1 MCAVLGF
8 RDVFVDQICQIFPM
22 RYYLK
27 NPQKTFTDFKL
38 PNLSAIQH
46 DSFNWLVNKGISEL
60 LEEVSPIQDYTGR
73 GWELSFKNPRFDAP
87 AVSVEEALD
96 GGLTYQLSWYLT
108 VRLSESNSGKFIEE
122 EVYMGEIPAIS
133 PSGTFII
140 NGVERVVVNQLTR
153 SEGVFFVPV
162 EDPLATGVL
171 AGAKILPKNGVWLEF
186 ETSRS
191 GFISVKIDK
200 KRKLAGTT
208 ILRIFGLDN
217 DEKIREAFSDLFKGG
232 ASSGSYI
239 DRTLEKDVSKSY
251 NEAVL
256 EVYKRIR
263 PGDPLILENAKQVVE
278 NTFFNSRRYNLGKSG
293 RFKLDQRLHEEKSSN
308 SSPVLERRD
317 LIKVFE
323 KLVRLNEGAEQFD
336 DIDHLGNR
344 RVRSVG
350 ELVANQI
357 RFGFLQLERVAK
369 ERMSL
374 QPRGELCAPSLLISS
389 RPVTARVHSFFAS
402 GQLSQF
408 QEQVNPL
415 SGLDHQRRLS
425 VVGPGGLTRE
435 RASFSV
441 RDAHYSHYGRI
452 CAVRTPEGPNIGL
465 ITYLA
470 LYARVNEYGFLET
483 PYRKLEKV
491 TVDGVEKLH
500 ATNRIDY
507 LAPYDEDKYYISDAS
522 TPLDENGFFT
532 KSVVPLRNRGEFFVG
547 QATLATYM
555 DLVPRQIVG
564 ASASLIPFL
573 QNDDVNRSLMGSN
586 QQTQAVPLIK
596 PQSPN
601 VGTGLEKDVAYNSG
615 VLVIAQNSGKV
626 VYSDGAQ
633 VVVKREDNKKED
645 VYKLK
650 KFWMSN
656 QETCYNQRV
665 LAKVGDVVKRGDVL
679 ADGPATDNGEV
690 AIGANLK
697 IAYMFWEGFGYE
709 DGIVLS
715 ERLVKEDVLSSIQI
729 TRHSMQVLE
738 TKLGPEEITRD
749 IPNVSE
755 ESLRNLDES
764 GVVYLGAN
772 VKPGD
777 VLVGK
782 IAPKGETEL
791 SAEERLLRAIFGEKA
806 REVRDNSLKMPHGE
820 FGTVINIKTLERTS
834 NSELPAGVIREI
846 QVFVAKVRK
855 IMVGD
860 KLAGR
865 HGNKGVISKILP
877 LEDMPHLDD
886 GTPIDIIISPASVV
900 SRMNVGQLLEAR
912 LGSAADRL
920 GKKFAVE
927 QFVRYDPAVFE
938 NELVE
943 AGVPVSGKSRLIDG
957 RTGEYFD
964 QEVVVGNSYIL
975 KLMHMV
981 EDKMHARSTGPY
993 GLITQQPLGGKAQFG
1008 GQRFGEMEVWALEAY
1023 GSSHTLQEMLTI
1035 KSDDLMGRTKAYQ
1048 SIVQGEEIPESNI
1061 PESFK
1066 LLVRELNGLGLKME
1080 TLNDKKESTEKAK
1093 ILSKEVEKEDK
1104 KDEES

>member
-1 MCAVLGF
+1 
-8 RDVFVDQICQIFPM
+8 M
-22 RYYLK
+22 RYFLES
-27 NPQKTFTDFKL
+27 PQKNLADLKL
-38 PNLSAIQH
+38 PVLSAIQH
-46 DSFNWLVNKGISEL
+46 NSFNWLISEGIQEL
-60 LEEVSPIQDYTGR
+60 LTEINPIQDYTGR
-73 GWELSFKNPRFDAP
+73 GWELSFGQPRFDQP
-87 AVSVEEALD
+87 TVSVEEALD
-96 GGLTYQLSWYLT
+96 KGLTYQFSWYLKA
-108 VRLSESNSGKFIEE
+108 RLTESETGKFNED

-133 PSGTFII
+133 PAGTFIV

-153 SEGVFFVPV
+153 SEGVFFVAL
-162 EDPLATGVL
+162 EDPLAISPL
-171 AGAKILPKNGVWLEF
+171 ASAKILPKNGVWLEF

-200 KRKLAGTT
+200 KRKLAATT
-208 ILRIFGLDN
+208 VLRIFGLDS
-217 DEKIREAFSDLFKGG
+217 DDKIREAFGSLYKDGTGG
-232 ASSGSYI
+232 DSYI
-239 DRTLEKDVSKSY
+239 EKTLEKDGAHNY

-256 EVYKRIR
+256 EIYKRIR

-278 NTFFNSRRYNLGKSG
+278 NTFFNFRRYNLGKSG
-293 RFKLDQRLHEEKSSN
+293 RFKLNQKLHEGQSVSV
-308 SSPVLERRD
+308 SPTLERKD
-317 LIKVFE
+317 LIRIFE
-323 KLVRLNEGAEQFD
+323 KMVRLNQGSEEFD

-350 ELVANQI
+350 ELVGNQI

-374 QPRGELCAPSLLISS
+374 QPRGQLCSPSTLISS

-491 TVDGVEKLH
+491 TDGGVEKVRV
-500 ATNRIDY
+500 TDKVDY
-507 LAPYDEDKYYISDAS
+507 LAAYDEDKYYISDAS
-522 TPLDENGFFT
+522 VQIDEKGFLD
-532 KSVVPLRNRGEFFVG
+532 SSLVPLRNKGEFFVG
-547 QATLATYM
+547 QTSLATYM

-564 ASASLIPFL
+564 VSASLIPFL

-586 QQTQAVPLIK
+586 QQTQAVPLINPK
-596 PQSPN
+596 SPF

-615 VLVIAQNSGKV
+615 VLVISVNAGKV
-626 VYSDGAQ
+626 TFADADRIVI
-633 VVVKREDNKKED
+633 KREDGKGED
-645 VYKLK
+645 TYHLK
-650 KFWMSN
+650 KYWMSN

-665 LAKVGDVVKRGDVL
+665 LAKIEDVVKKGDVL
-679 ADGPATDNGEV
+679 ADGPATENGEV

-697 IAYMFWEGFGYE
+697 IAYMFWEGYGYE
-709 DGIVLS
+709 DGIVIS
-715 ERLVKEDVLSSIQI
+715 ERLVKEDILSSVQI
-729 TRHSMQVLE
+729 TRHSVQVLE

-755 ESLRNLDES
+755 GSLRNLDEN
-764 GVVYLGAN
+764 GVVYQGAN

-820 FGTVINIKTLERTS
+820 FGTVINVKVLEK
-834 NSELPAGVIREI
+834 NDQSELPAGVLKEI
-846 QVFVAKVRK
+846 QVFVAKNRK

-877 LEDMPHLDD
+877 VEDMPHIPD
-886 GTPIDIIISPASVV
+886 GTAVDIIISPASVV

-912 LGSAADRL
+912 LGLAAEKL
-920 GKKFAVE
+920 GKKYAVE
-927 QFVRYDPAVFE
+927 QFVKYDPMVFE
-938 NELVE
+938 KELKE
-943 AGVPVSGKSRLIDG
+943 AGVSLSGKVKLIDG
-957 RTGEYFD
+957 RTGDYFD
-964 QEVVVGNSYIL
+964 QEVVFGNSYIL

-1023 GSSHTLQEMLTI
+1023 GAAHTLQEMLTI

-1048 SIVQGEEIPESNI
+1048 TIIQGEPIPESHI

-1066 LLVRELNGLGLKME
+1066 LLVRELNGLSLKVE
-1080 TLNDKKESTEKAK
+1080 TINS
-1093 ILSKEVEKEDK
+1093 K
-1104 KDEES
+1104 KDEDKDKAHLKDLDNDKTISQTDANKSYEES

>member
-1 MCAVLGF
+1 
-8 RDVFVDQICQIFPM
+8 M
-22 RYYLK
+22 RYFLQ
-27 NPQKTFTDFKL
+27 NPQKNLPSHPL

-46 DSFNWLVNKGISEL
+46 DSFNWLIETGIKEI

-73 GWELSFKNPRFDAP
+73 GWELSFASPRFEP
-87 AVSVEEALD
+87 PGVSVEEALEK
-96 GGLTYQLSWYLT
+96 GLTYQSAWYLKA
-108 VRLSESNSGKFIEE
+108 RLTDVNSGKFLEE
-122 EVYMGEIPAIS
+122 EVYMGEMPMIS
-133 PSGTFII
+133 PAGTFIM

-162 EDPLATGVL
+162 EDPLSSATL
-171 AGAKILPKNGVWLEF
+171 SGAKVLPKNGAWLEF

-191 GFISVKIDK
+191 GYFSVKIDK
-200 KRKLAGTT
+200 KRKLAATT
-208 ILRIFGLDN
+208 LLRIFGLETDQ
-217 DEKIREAFSDLFKGG
+217 KIREAFAGLSEKSNG
-232 ASSGSYI
+232 AADFI
-239 DRTLEKDVSKSY
+239 EKTLEKDQTKSY

-256 EVYKRIR
+256 EVFKRLR

-278 NTFFNSRRYNLGKSG
+278 NLFFNRRRYSLGKSG
-293 RFKLDQRLHEEKSSN
+293 RFKLNQKLRGLEKAKEN
-308 SSPVLERRD
+308 ASPVLGKED
-317 LIKVFE
+317 LILIFE
-323 KLVRLNEGAEQFD
+323 KLIALNLGEGEFD
-336 DIDHLGNR
+336 DIDHLSNR
-344 RVRSVG
+344 RIRSVG

-374 QPRGELCAPSLLISS
+374 QPRGQLCSPASLVSS
-389 RPVTARVHSFFAS
+389 RPITARVHSFFAS

-470 LYARVNEYGFLET
+470 LYAQVNEYGFLET

-491 TVDGVEKLH
+491 SVDGKETVRPTEE
-500 ATNRIDY
+500 IVY
-507 LAPYDEDKYYISDAS
+507 LAPYDEDSVFIADAS
-522 TPLDENGFFT
+522 TPLDEKGFFT
-532 KSVVPLRNRGEFFVG
+532 KSLVPLRNRGEFFVG
-547 QATLATYM
+547 PAATASYM
-555 DLVPRQIVG
+555 DLLPRQIVG

-573 QNDDVNRSLMGSN
+573 QNDDVNRSLMGAN
-586 QQTQAVPLIK
+586 QQTQAVPLLR
-596 PQSPN
+596 PESPF
-601 VGTGLEKDVAYNSG
+601 VGTGLESEVAYNSG
-615 VLVIAQNSGKV
+615 VLLIAS
-626 VYSDGAQ
+626 SDGIVSRADAAL
-633 VVVKREDNKKED
+633 VAIKSNDNKKED

-656 QETCYNQRV
+656 QETCYNQKV
-665 LAKVGDVVKRGDVL
+665 LVNTGQKVKKGDVL
-679 ADGPATDNGEV
+679 ADGPATEGGEL
-690 AIGANLK
+690 AIGANLR
-697 IAYMFWEGFGYE
+697 IAYMFWEGYGYE
-709 DGIVLS
+709 DGIVIS
-715 ERLVKEDVLSSIQI
+715 ERLVKEDILSSIQI
-729 TRHSMQVLE
+729 TRHSVQVLE

-755 ESLRNLDES
+755 ESLRNLDEN
-764 GVVYLGAN
+764 GLVIIGAN

-806 REVRDNSLKMPHGE
+806 RDVRDNSLKAPHGE
-820 FGTVINIKTLERTS
+820 SGTVINVKVLERGE
-834 NSELPAGVIREI
+834 NSELPAGVIKEI
-846 QVFVAKVRK
+846 QVFVAKIRK
-855 IMVGD
+855 ITVGD

-877 LEDMPHLDD
+877 IEDMPHLPN
-886 GTPIDIIISPASVV
+886 GEAVDIIISPASVV

-912 LGSAADRL
+912 LGMAAENL
-920 GKKFAVE
+920 GKKYAVE
-927 QFVRYDPAVFE
+927 QFVKYDPEIFE
-938 NELVE
+938 KELKE
-943 AGVPVSGKSRLIDG
+943 AGASLYGKTELIDG
-957 RTGEYFD
+957 RTGEPFD
-964 QEVVVGNSYIL
+964 QEVVLGNAYIL

-1023 GSSHTLQEMLTI
+1023 GAAHALQEMLTI
-1035 KSDDLMGRTKAYQ
+1035 KSDDLVGRTKAYQ
-1048 SIVQGEEIPESNI
+1048 AIIQGEPIPEATI

-1066 LLVRELNGLGLKME
+1066 LLIRELNGLGLKVE
-1080 TLNDKKESTEKAK
+1080 TLANEETKRSLDKISEKN
-1093 ILSKEVEKEDK
+1093 
-1104 KDEES
+1104 EES